1 MIDQHRNNMQH
12 IYPNEVEEIGRS
24 LYVDDLIGGERIV
37 ADARHLKQTLQ
48 SIFRAGKFELHK
60 WHSNVPSLGQPTP
73 EEQTT
78 EGQPSLKVK
87 ARAMLKTSWESNKE
101 KRNCLVYLGT
111 KKKTQSRSPSLL

>member
-1 MIDQHRNNMQH
+1 MQH

-60 WHSNVPSLGQPTP
+60 WHSNVPSLEQPTP